1 MTISTLKYP
10 TDRSS
15 PAFFKAAGIVSRS
28 RVTLPDMSRAV
39 IKNFMDFS
47 VVERPSFD
55 ACPGGVKTCRPSLR
69 KAPGGVTS
77 IGNDDCP
84 NSTEI
89 VGHSEGR
96 FIGERSFADVGK
108 PSSCAAL
115 RQRFSL

>member
-15 PAFFKAAGIVSRS
+15 PAFFKAAGTVSRS

-47 VVERPSFD
+47 VVETLSLTPALAASRPVAHRF
-55 ACPGGVKTCRPSLR
+55 ARH
-69 KAPGGVTS
+69 PGGVTSS

-84 NSTEI
+84 NSTEV
-89 VGHSEGR
+89 VGHSEG
-96 FIGERSFADVGK
+96 IGERSFADV
-108 PSSCAAL
+108 
-115 RQRFSL
+115 R

>member
-15 PAFFKAAGIVSRS
+15 PAFFKAAGTVSRS

-47 VVERPSFD
+47 VVETLSLTPALAASRPVAHRF
-55 ACPGGVKTCRPSLR
+55 ARHRGI
-69 KAPGGVTS
+69 TS

-84 NSTEI
+84 NSTEV
-89 VGHSEGR
+89 VGRSEGR
-96 FIGERSFADVGK
+96 FIGERSFADV
-108 PSSCAAL
+108 
-115 RQRFSL
+115 R